1 MRATTIS
8 WTLES
13 DSKQRA
19 FNQSTQS
26 VSACVRM
33 YLWTRACRH
42 STCAAQ
48 NMRRAHALNTTPQLS
63 AYKSSMFPTEFFIR
77 KKRYEQNDLLSPSLG
92 QTVRFGETLQ
102 RIAIYGNHHFSRRGL
117 WLPPPQHPLPS
128 PRHGPSRLFLV
139 TILADCYHG
148 NRISV
153 IARRQ

>member
-26 VSACVRM
+26 ISACVRM

-48 NMRRAHALNTTPQLS
+48 HMRRAHALNTTPQLS
-63 AYKSSMFPTEFFIR
+63 AYKSSMFPAEFFIR
-77 KKRYEQNDLLSPSLG
+77 KKKVWTNWPIVHGLPVSRTNSEIWRDSPENCHLRQSSFFSSRPLVTPPPIPSRPPS
-92 QTVRFGETLQ
+92 TVP
-102 RIAIYGNHHFSRRGL
+102 ADSSSSPFSRTVT
-117 WLPPPQHPLPS
+117 
-128 PRHGPSRLFLV
+128 LV
-139 TILADCYHG
+139 T
-148 NRISV
+148 V
-153 IARRQ
+153 